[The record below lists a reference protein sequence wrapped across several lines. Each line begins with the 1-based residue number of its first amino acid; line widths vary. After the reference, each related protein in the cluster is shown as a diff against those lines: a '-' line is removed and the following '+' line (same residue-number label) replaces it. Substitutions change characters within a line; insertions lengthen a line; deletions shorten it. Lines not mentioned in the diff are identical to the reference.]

1 MAVNDY
7 LKRLLVET
15 IANNIN
21 EVKVGFD
28 GTPATSSDG
37 SPGKPAP
44 VTLTPTVKILDS
56 NSLLVEATLPTTES
70 YDETIKEVYVQ
81 MRDTNGFTPVSRHVF
96 APILKTT
103 ENKIKIQL
111 LIEVK

>member
-70 YDETIKEVYVQ
+70 YDETS
-81 MRDTNGFTPVSRHVF
+81 GFTPVSRHVF

-103 ENKIKIQL
+103 ENEIKIQL